1 MILSQRQKIFIFT
14 FGLFVLMGYSQSGVG
29 ANFGIEAD
37 AYSGDVVSGLTTDD
51 WFYNGTSG
59 YGVIDEATAVAMG
72 YGAQLAAGS
81 NIAFDLR
88 QSIPNYASN
97 NGYIWYSARY
107 GRDYVNG
114 SSDDLTVFTGGQNGQ
129 NPTTSWGVTSGS
141 LPSKTDIVDSGV
153 QMRRNGITVS
163 DDLWVNMM
171 ISTLSSSGNHFV
183 DFELFVS
190 EIQNTGTGFSN
201 SGSDEGHTAW
211 RFDASG
217 NVTTI
222 GDMIIGFS
230 YSGGGVSGVEIRL
243 WVDRSIFNPG
253 NTPGGTSTFIWG
265 GSIDGGSTYG
275 YGQIVV
281 PGGALLSNVNSLA
294 TTGPPWGTTNT
305 SGYTADF
312 NAQYFAEVGVNFTQ
326 LGFDPQALFGN
337 GAACDSPFS
346 AILTKSR
353 TSSAFTSSLK
363 DFAGPYD
370 FLGSAEG
377 TQVNT
382 VITDPGDFDS
392 CIIGETLTLQAEF
405 ISPSSDYIWYS
416 LTPGVVFPANGL
428 SEISGIGLDNVLID
442 SMGDYQLGI
451 APLSGC
457 SPATE
462 PTDIISIRAIPCAV
476 DNAYNGAENTPIN
489 VAAVGLLGNDT
500 DNDVGDVLVV
510 NTVPVV
516 DVSNGSLTLAADGS
530 FSYVPDAGFNG
541 TDTFTYQVCD
551 SFGFCDT
558 AGVTLTISKDFDG
571 DGIIDPIDLDDDN
584 DGIIDTT
591 ESNGIDPSAD
601 ADNDGTP
608 NYLDAEF
615 CVLNAFGVCDNLDA
629 DTDGLPNHLDLD
641 SDGDG
646 CNDVLE
652 AGFTD
657 DNVDGI
663 LADSPTAVDANGQV
677 TGTNAVDGYTTPA
690 DGDGNTIADYLEP
703 GSNAVI
709 DVQPSN
715 STALSGD
722 ATSFT
727 VTITAANTYQWQIS
741 TDGGGIFTDLADG
754 GIYAGTTTATL
765 NISAV
770 TLSMNT
776 YQYRVIASNSAY
788 VCDPSVTSTAAV
800 LTVKIQSIITNRRIT
815 YRVNK

>member
-1 MILSQRQKIFIFT
+1 MILSQRQKILFFT
-14 FGLFVLMGYSQSGVG
+14 FGLFVLMGHSQSGVG

-37 AYSGDVVSGLTTDD
+37 AYSGDVISGLVTDD
-51 WFYNGTSG
+51 WFYNGVSG
-59 YGVIDEATAVAMG
+59 AGVVDDTTATAMG
-72 YGAQLAAGS
+72 YGAQLALGN

-97 NGYIWYSARY
+97 NGYIWYSTRY
-107 GRDYVNG
+107 GRDYVNT
-114 SSDDLTVFTGGQNGQ
+114 SSNDSTTFTGGQNGQ
-129 NPTTSWGVTSGS
+129 NPMISWGVTSGS
-141 LPSKTDIVDSGV
+141 LPAKTDIVDSGV
-153 QMRRNGITVS
+153 HMRRDGINIT

-190 EIQNTGTGFSN
+190 EIQNTGSGFSN
-201 SGSDEGHTAW
+201 SGPDEGHTAW

-230 YSGGGVSGVEIRL
+230 YGGGGVSGVEIRL
-243 WVDRSIFNPG
+243 WVDRSLFVSG
-253 NTPGGTSTFIWG
+253 TSPGGTSTFTWG
-265 GSIDGGSTYG
+265 SSIDGGSTYG

-281 PGGALLSNVNSLA
+281 PAGALLSNVNLLSS
-294 TTGPPWGTTNT
+294 TGPPWGTTNT
-305 SGYTADF
+305 SGYSANFT
-312 NAQYFAEVGVNFTQ
+312 AQYFAEVGVNFSQ

-346 AILTKSR
+346 AILSKSR
-353 TSSAFTSSLK
+353 TSSSFTSSLK

-370 FLGSAEG
+370 FLGSAAG

-382 VITDPGDFDS
+382 TITDPGDFDS
-392 CIIGETLTLQAEF
+392 CATGETLTLQAEF

-416 LTPGVVFPANGL
+416 LSPGVVFPANGL
-428 SEISGIGLDNVLID
+428 SEISGVGLYNVLID
-442 SMGDYQLGI
+442 TMGDYQLGI
-451 APLSGC
+451 APLPSC
-457 SPATE
+457 NPATD

-476 DNAYNGAENTPIN
+476 DNAYSGPENTTMNI
-489 VAAVGLLGNDT
+489 AAIGILGNDT
-500 DNDVGDVLVV
+500 DYDAGDVLTV
-510 NTVPVV
+510 NTVPAV
-516 DVSNGSLTLAADGS
+516 DVSNGTLTLVSDGS
-530 FSYVPDAGFNG
+530 FTYVPDAGFTG
-541 TDTFTYQVCD
+541 IDTFTYQVCD
-551 SFGFCDT
+551 SFGLCAT
-558 AGVTLTISKDFDG
+558 AVVTINISEDFDR
-571 DGIIDPIDLDDDN
+571 DGIIDANDLDDDN
-584 DGIIDTT
+584 DGILDTT

-601 ADNDGTP
+601 ADSDGTP
-608 NYLDAEF
+608 NYQDAEF
-615 CVLNAFGVCDNLDA
+615 CILNAFGVCDNLDA

-657 DNVDGI
+657 DNDDGI
-663 LADSPTAVDANGQV
+663 LADAPTNVDANGQV

-690 DGDGNTIADYLEP
+690 DGDGNTIADYLEA

-709 DVQPSN
+709 DIQPSSN
-715 STALSGD
+715 TALSGD
-722 ATSFT
+722 ATAFT

-741 TDGGGIFTDLADG
+741 TDGGGIYTDLADG

-800 LTVKIQSIITNRRIT
+800 LTVKIQGIITNRRIT